1 MTYRIEGNDPTRT
14 HEYQSPDEVRAMV
27 TGSSR
32 PEGDQEDSTPDRLLE
47 DLGLHKTNERP
58 EEQDDEVMVWLTGE
72 RTMEESR
79 VLAYHEG
86 RCPTCGRQSDCCCQG
101 CTVCPQS
108 KMAAGKVSE
117 ACAKIQVAL
126 GDTDPRGID

>member
-27 TGSSR
+27 TG
-32 PEGDQEDSTPDRLLE
+32 GDPRDYKEASTPDGLLE
-47 DLGLHKTNERP
+47 DLGLHKTNEMP

-79 VLAYHEG
+79 ALALREG
-86 RCPTCGRQSDCCCQG
+86 RCPTCGRQSECCCQG
-101 CTVCPQS
+101 CETCSQS
-108 KMAAGKVSE
+108 KMEAGKIS
-117 ACAKIQVAL
+117 AAWAKTQTAL
-126 GDTDPRGID
+126 GDTDPREMH